1 MPVTPHMSSSPFLS
15 PNHQSLNHRPTSP
28 SAASHSASSSS
39 SASFYP
45 STPAGMADSTRTR
58 QQYAR
63 LLADH
68 GNNDDDGGGAYS
80 PGSASVD
87 SASEGSIQMTSAS
100 WQQRAAAKRARQAR
114 RARVAH
120 VEKRVGCL
128 PPARRFWADFTLGFA
143 DGLTVPFALT
153 AGLSSLGQTDTVV
166 YAGLAEVSAGCISMG
181 IGGYLSARQAAA
193 RPGSTSASEDEAE
206 GRERGRDRADV
217 ESGPEM
223 EETKAT
229 DTPGADSLT
238 TAHRYLA
245 PLALPAD
252 LHRQMLAHIASQP
265 HVAANLVAASQSAAA
280 RAAGDDDGEYGYG
293 ADYYAPPANDGRGSD
308 GDDGDDDDAVWPVA
322 AGASVALGYLVGG
335 LLPLWPYFFVTHVG
349 DGLRYS
355 FAVCIVAL
363 FLFGFI
369 RDFALDAPSS
379 SSSER
384 PLPAGRRRMPWRRL
398 WKSTFEGVQMVILG
412 GIAAIAA
419 VLCVRL
425 FEGASTSGSE

>member
-1 MPVTPHMSSSPFLS
+1 
-15 PNHQSLNHRPTSP
+15 
-28 SAASHSASSSS
+28 
-39 SASFYP
+39 
-45 STPAGMADSTRTR
+45 MADSTRTR

-68 GNNDDDGGGAYS
+68 GNDDDHDGAYS

-100 WQQRAAAKRARQAR
+100 WQQRAAAKRAK

-120 VEKRVGCL
+120 VQKRVGCL

-181 IGGYLSARQAAA
+181 IGGYLSARQAAT
-193 RPGSTSASEDEAE
+193 RPTSSSAGEDEGE
-206 GRERGRDRADV
+206 GEGSRERGRDRADV

-223 EETKAT
+223 EETKAA
-229 DTPGADSLT
+229 DSPGADSLT

-280 RAAGDDDGEYGYG
+280 RVAGGDDDGEYGYG
-293 ADYYAPPANDGRGSD
+293 ADYYAPPAKDGRG
-308 GDDGDDDDAVWPVA
+308 DDGDDDAVWPVA

-369 RDFALDAPSS
+369 RDFALDTPSS

-384 PLPAGRRRMPWRRL
+384 PLPAGRRRIPWRRL

-425 FEGASTSGSE
+425 FEGASTSGSD